1 MGLKRTKLLGIQA
14 VTGINTV
21 GILTVGVTPTAG
33 GVGIASTTYLRGVV
47 MHNTGLG
54 TATSSLYVYPS
65 GESNITVGQTA
76 YRLARVDIASNET
89 FFFEMNYPLVLTNQS
104 PMHGSDKF
112 RNYFHPL
119 HPIAFVT
126 TPSCVVAHTIL
137 NSVNNVLGWKIR
149 NDISGF
155 R

>member
-14 VTGINTV
+14 VTGITTV

-47 MHNTGLG
+47 MHNTGLA

-76 YRLARVDIASNET
+76 YRLARVDLNANET
-89 FFFEMNYPLVLTNQS
+89 FFFEANYPIVLTDREKIVVEVTQ
-104 PMHGSDKF
+104 PATAVGGAGIGSAI
-112 RNYFHPL
+112 NYQ
-119 HPIAFVT
+119 
-126 TPSCVVAHTIL
+126 IL
-137 NSVNNVLGWKIR
+137 GDT
-149 NDISGF
+149 DI
-155 R
+155 

>member
-21 GILTVGVTPTAG
+21 GILTVGVTETAG

-65 GESNITVGQTA
+65 GVSDISVGQTA
-76 YRLARVDIASNET
+76 YRLARVDLNSNET
-89 FFFEMNYPLVLTNQS
+89 FFFEANYPIVLTDREKIIVEVTQPS
-104 PMHGSDKF
+104 DTVGGSGIGSAI
-112 RNYFHPL
+112 NYQ
-119 HPIAFVT
+119 
-126 TPSCVVAHTIL
+126 IL
-137 NSVNNVLGWKIR
+137 GDT
-149 NDISGF
+149 DI
-155 R
+155 

>member
-89 FFFEMNYPLVLTNQS
+89 FFFEANYPIVLTDREKIVVEVTA
-104 PMHGSDKF
+104 PATVVGGAGIGSAV
-112 RNYFHPL
+112 NYQ
-119 HPIAFVT
+119 
-126 TPSCVVAHTIL
+126 IL
-137 NSVNNVLGWKIR
+137 GDT
-149 NDISGF
+149 DI
-155 R
+155 